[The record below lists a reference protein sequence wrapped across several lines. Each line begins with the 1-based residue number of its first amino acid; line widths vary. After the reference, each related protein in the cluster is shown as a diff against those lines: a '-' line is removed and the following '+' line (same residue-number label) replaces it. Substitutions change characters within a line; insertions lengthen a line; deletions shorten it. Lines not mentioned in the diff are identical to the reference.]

1 MRNSVCAR
9 KHCKIDSRVYLW
21 KSANLHSEITLNPFF
36 LFRFNVIT
44 CIGIDLLYNF
54 CELIH
59 LATFQRCVKNK
70 RRCVKIEMWF
80 FYPRRVFILPSRC
93 LMNAFGWD
101 FAFMVSLRL
110 RIKFVFSMLKF
121 RNKICWQLVFIAS
134 RSIYTQHRHIFFY
147 ICNFFCNYFKYK
159 TNQTWYE

>member
-1 MRNSVCAR
+1 MRTQ
-9 KHCKIDSRVYLW
+9 
-21 KSANLHSEITLNPFF
+21 TLQNRFASLSLKVSKFTLGNHIKPFF
-36 LFRFNVIT
+36 FFFNVIT

-134 RSIYTQHRHIFFY
+134 RSIYTQHKHIFF
-147 ICNFFCNYFKYK
+147 FTFVLFCFVIILI
-159 TNQTWYE
+159 